1 MSPSTFMQSTVRY
14 NLILIQ
20 DVTEDYQSLNEKYDE
35 ENMER
40 KVLDLQRAHNNY
52 QRCSTREFL
61 INININQLNG
71 APININFYQ
80 LNSSRELSISTQLEL
95 L

>member
-40 KVLDLQRAHNNY
+40 KVLDLQRAYNTY
-52 QRCSTREFL
+52 T
-61 INININQLNG
+61 G
-71 APININFYQ
+71 
-80 LNSSRELSISTQLEL
+80 
-95 L
+95 

>member
-1 MSPSTFMQSTVRY
+1 MSPSTLMQSTVRY

-40 KVLDLQRAHNNY
+40 KVLDFCKEPTITTLKLGY
-52 QRCSTREFL
+52 KGFG
-61 INININQLNG
+61 QL
-71 APININFYQ
+71 A
-80 LNSSRELSISTQLEL
+80 
-95 L
+95 